1 MNYPTNLPIKPE
13 VTLCCHSDQVAR
25 LTMHYDVTDWMKN
38 GVKTKK
44 VAFSSSPI
52 NRISNESDFGF
63 RRIPKSKIQF
73 NHFRKLLQFK
83 YYYTIQIQHY
93 FILYGPC
100 HVTTSRSTLFLH
112 LRRAPTFE
120 DCRPNGNSIT
130 NIRNCQYN
138 HTTHITM
145 SQTSLSLTIF
155 WHCCLTVL

>member
-25 LTMHYDVTDWMKN
+25 LTVHYDVTDWMKN

-83 YYYTIQIQHY
+83 YNNAIQIQNY
-93 FILYGPC
+93 FILYEPC
-100 HVTTSRSTLFLH
+100 HIDNIIYDLSMETSDILH
-112 LRRAPTFE
+112 II
-120 DCRPNGNSIT
+120 CI
-130 NIRNCQYN
+130 IK
-138 HTTHITM
+138 
-145 SQTSLSLTIF
+145 LSLITL
-155 WHCCLTVL
+155 WESKVSPKQ